1 MSLQL
6 NEMPTNWN
14 QEATLPNGVSHIV
27 FVLEIMLR
35 NNTRWRNDVS
45 LCLLLSLSFSLC
57 NCVYET
63 ENKCLLAL

>member
-6 NEMPTNWN
+6 NEMPINWN

-35 NNTRWRNDVS
+35 NSTLWRNYVS
-45 LCLLLSLSFSLC
+45 LSPSFSLF
-57 NCVYET
+57 
-63 ENKCLLAL
+63 LSL